1 MIVME
6 KMRMRRMV
14 MKMMTLIRMMVE
26 VSTRMMMMVM
36 MMMVIVIMV
45 VMMRTLCNGHRYDTV
60 DRSVVGA
67 RQPQTYKKKINI
79 VVNYKDFLPI
89 IIPEHVV
96 VTWPACPLGK
106 SKLTG
111 LCQKKTDPRLNLK
124 HLKLF

>member
-26 VSTRMMMMVM
+26 ESTRM

>member
-1 MIVME
+1 M
-6 KMRMRRMV
+6 
-14 MKMMTLIRMMVE
+14 E
-26 VSTRMMMMVM
+26 VSTIMMM
-36 MMMVIVIMV
+36 IMV
-45 VMMRTLCNGHRYDTV
+45 VMMRTLCNGHRCDTV

-67 RQPQTYKKKINI
+67 RQPQTYKNKINI

-106 SKLTG
+106 AN
-111 LCQKKTDPRLNLK
+111 CQKKSVRRLNIK

>member
-26 VSTRMMMMVM
+26 ESTRM

-45 VMMRTLCNGHRYDTV
+45 VMMCTLCNGHRYDTV

-67 RQPQTYKKKINI
+67 RQPQTYKNKINI
-79 VVNYKDFLPI
+79 VVNYKYFLPI

-111 LCQKKTDPRLNLK
+111 LCQKKLIHD
-124 HLKLF
+124 

>member
-1 MIVME
+1 
-6 KMRMRRMV
+6 

-26 VSTRMMMMVM
+26 ESTRM

-45 VMMRTLCNGHRYDTV
+45 VMMCTLCNGHRYDTV

-106 SKLTG
+106 SKLTV
-111 LCQKKTDPRLNLK
+111 LSKKI
-124 HLKLF
+124 

>member
-26 VSTRMMMMVM
+26 ESTRMMMMVM

-67 RQPQTYKKKINI
+67 RQPQTYKNKINI
-79 VVNYKDFLPI
+79 VVNYKYFLPI

>member
-26 VSTRMMMMVM
+26 ESTRM

-67 RQPQTYKKKINI
+67 RQPQTYKNKINI
-79 VVNYKDFLPI
+79 VVNYKNFLPI

>member
-1 MIVME
+1 
-6 KMRMRRMV
+6 
-14 MKMMTLIRMMVE
+14 
-26 VSTRMMMMVM
+26 MMMMVM
-36 MMMVIVIMV
+36 VIMV

-67 RQPQTYKKKINI
+67 RQPQTYKNKINI
-79 VVNYKDFLPI
+79 VVNYKYFLPI